1 MREIAM
7 NTNFYTPSIFET
19 FNARHLQ
26 AEQVARTFVP
36 PIEIFSELVTKNNHI
51 LIGPRGSGKTTLLKM
66 LTLPALANWEISRY
80 ETVIPRT
87 DFVGIF
93 VPADRG
99 WHAQLKNAAGE
110 EGDTLTV
117 GRVAFTTHVL
127 SSLIQTLRDARFLQA
142 SANKMFVSAPAILS
156 EEKETV
162 FVDEIA
168 RVWKLRPAIRSLGGL
183 SIALQAR
190 LVELGSL
197 REQVRRASDPEGYL
211 LEHAPYSDLN
221 FRDCVSHGI
230 ETHSVLTDGQ
240 RHSWALLFDE
250 FEVAPSY
257 IQRDILSN
265 LRGQSETRLLY
276 KVALAPYNKN
286 FMQNVSD
293 ISAAPSHD
301 FKVFNLWYPEKT
313 RAYDFAEQLVTRLLE
328 AEGIEVASLRKVFG
342 ESEFSFPEISDTKPY
357 EEEGAVL
364 EAFKRLANIDSSFR
378 SHLQRK
384 KVDLARIGQMTEE
397 ERAEKVRK
405 LRSIVITR
413 EYFLR
418 YDKVAP
424 LRAIGRSRKIRTL
437 YTGFPT
443 ILALCE
449 GNPRLLIGITTPLA
463 RILKYIRQRH
473 GTRGIDKSAQAAQ
486 IKQAANLFRSML
498 KTIPYREH
506 PDHTQRGL
514 LRLLDQVGEYFYR
527 KCMLEEFSP
536 QPPLSFIVDSNIGEE
551 TLSAIGRA
559 LNAGAIIY
567 VPDPGADPILT
578 SLRGK
583 RFRLCY
589 LLSAYYKL
597 PITLNTSVALST
609 IIGSAKTRRVLP
621 VQSNQAQLPLAGKSE
636 SDD

>member
-1 MREIAM
+1 M

-36 PIEIFSELVTKNNHI
+36 PVEIFAELVTKNNHI

-66 LTLPALANWEISRY
+66 LTLPALANWEITDY

-99 WHAQLKNAAGE
+99 WHAQLKNAAIGE
-110 EGDTLTV
+110 ADGLNV
-117 GRVAFTTHVL
+117 GRAAFTTHVL
-127 SSLIQTLRDARFLQA
+127 SSLIQTLREARFFE
-142 SANKMFVSAPAILS
+142 SSINKEFVAAPLALDKT
-156 EEKETV
+156 KEV
-162 FVDEIA
+162 AFVDEVA
-168 RVWKLRPAIRSLGGL
+168 RAWKLQPAIRSLGGL

-197 REQVRRASDPEGYL
+197 RERVRRASDPEGFL
-211 LEHAPYSDLN
+211 LEQAPYADLN
-221 FRDCVSHGI
+221 FRDCISHAI
-230 ETHSVLTDGQ
+230 EAHSVLTDEEQ
-240 RHSWALLFDE
+240 HTWALLFDE

-257 IQRDILSN
+257 IQRDILNN

-293 ISAAPSHD
+293 ISAAPTHD
-301 FKVFNLWYPEKT
+301 FKVIDLWYPDKT
-313 RAYDFAEQLVTRLLE
+313 RAYEFSEQLVTRLLKS
-328 AEGIEVASLRKVFG
+328 EGIEVKSLRRIFG
-342 ESEFSFPEISDTKPY
+342 ESEFSFPETNDLRPY
-357 EEEGAVL
+357 QEEGPVL
-364 EAFKRLANIDSSFR
+364 DAFTRLEKIDSTFR
-378 SHLQRK
+378 AHLKRK
-384 KVDLARIGQMTEE
+384 QIDLRRIGEMTEA

-418 YDKVAP
+418 YDEKMPFKAK
-424 LRAIGRSRKIRTL
+424 GRSRKIRTL
-437 YTGFPT
+437 YTGYPT

-449 GNPRLLIGITTPLA
+449 GNPRLLIGITNPLA
-463 RILKYIRQRH
+463 RRLKALRQGH
-473 GTRGIDKSAQAAQ
+473 ATKGIDKTQQAAQ
-486 IKQAANLFRSML
+486 VKLAANSFRSLL
-498 KTIPYREH
+498 KTIPYRGS

-514 LRLLDQVGEYFYR
+514 LRLLDDIGEYFYR
-527 KCMLEEFSP
+527 KCMLEPFSP
-536 QPPLSFIVDSNIGEE
+536 QPPLTFIVDSITDDE
-551 TLSAIGRA
+551 TLRAIGRA

-578 SLRGK
+578 TLRGK

-589 LLSAYYKL
+589 LLAAYYKL
-597 PITLNTSVALST
+597 PIMLNTSVSLST
-609 IIGSAKTRRVLP
+609 ILGRQKPRSATL
-621 VQSNQAQLPLAGKSE
+621 VQPDQTQLPLIGDADSNG
-636 SDD
+636 

>member
-1 MREIAM
+1 M

-36 PIEIFSELVTKNNHI
+36 PIEIFSELITKNNHI
-51 LIGPRGSGKTTLLKM
+51 LVGPRGSGKTTLLKM
-66 LTLPALANWEISRY
+66 LTFPALANWDTSGY
-80 ETVIPRT
+80 EMVIPRT

-99 WHAQLKNAAGE
+99 WHAQLKRAT
-110 EGDTLTV
+110 GDERDMLTV

-127 SSLIQTLRDARFLQA
+127 SSLVQTLRDARFWQ
-142 SANKMFVSAPAILS
+142 SGANQMLVSAPAILS
-156 EEKETV
+156 EEQEAD
-162 FVDEIA
+162 FVDEVA
-168 RVWKLRPAIRSLGGL
+168 KAWKLRPIIRSLGGL

-197 REQVRRASDPEGYL
+197 REQVRRADDPEGNL

-221 FRDCVSHGI
+221 FRDCISHAI

-240 RHSWALLFDE
+240 HHSWALLFDE
-250 FEVAPSY
+250 FEVAPTH
-257 IQRDILSN
+257 IQRDVLNN

-276 KVALAPYNKN
+276 KIALAPYNKN

-293 ISAAPSHD
+293 ITAAPNHD
-301 FKVFNLWYPEKT
+301 FKVIDLWYPDKT
-313 RAYDFAEQLVTRLLE
+313 RAYDFAEQLVTRIIK
-328 AEGIEVASLRKVFG
+328 AEGIEITSLRRVFG
-342 ESEFSFPEISDTKPY
+342 ESEFSFPETSDTRPY

-364 EAFKRLANIDSSFR
+364 DAFKRLTNIDPSFR
-378 SHLQRK
+378 SHLENR

-418 YDKVAP
+418 YDKSTA
-424 LRAIGRSRKIRTL
+424 LRAKGRSRKIRTL

-463 RILKYIRQRH
+463 RRLARIRQRH
-473 GTRGIDKSAQAAQ
+473 GTRGIDKSGQAAQ
-486 IKQAANLFRSML
+486 IKQAANSFRSLL
-498 KTIPYREH
+498 KTIPYH
-506 PDHTQRGL
+506 ADTDHTQRGL

-527 KCMLEEFSP
+527 KCILEEFSP
-536 QPPLSFIVDSNIGEE
+536 QPPLSFIVDSTIDEE
-551 TLSAIGRA
+551 TLRAIGRA
-559 LNAGAIIY
+559 LNAGALIY
-567 VPDPGADPILT
+567 MPDAAADPILT

-583 RFRLCY
+583 RFRLCF

-597 PITLNTSVALST
+597 PITLSTPVALST
-609 IIGSAKTRRVLP
+609 ILGRAKTRRSP
-621 VQSNQAQLPLAGKSE
+621 APQSDQVELPLNGASE
-636 SDD
+636 CDE

>member
-1 MREIAM
+1 M
-7 NTNFYTPSIFET
+7 NTNFYSPSIFET

-26 AEQVARTFVP
+26 PDQVARTFVP
-36 PIEIFSELVTKNNHI
+36 PIEAFGELVTTNNHI

-66 LTLPALANWEISRY
+66 LTLPALANWRIDGY
-80 ETVIPRT
+80 ETVIPKA

-99 WHAQLKNAAGE
+99 WHAQLKEAAFGE
-110 EGDTLTV
+110 DDGISV
-117 GRVAFTTHVL
+117 GRAAFTTHVL
-127 SSLIQTLRDARFLQA
+127 ASLIQTLRDSKFLFGNTNR
-142 SANKMFVSAPAILS
+142 SFTSAPALLDD
-156 EEKETV
+156 EKEASL
-162 FVDEIA
+162 VDEVA
-168 RVWKLRPAIRSLGGL
+168 QAWKLRPNIRSLGGL

-197 REQVRRASDPEGYL
+197 REHVRRAADPEGYL
-211 LEHAPYSDLN
+211 LDRAPYSDLN
-221 FRDCVSHGI
+221 FRDCISLAI
-230 ETHSVLTDGQ
+230 ETHSVLTDGR

-286 FMQNVSD
+286 FMQNASD
-293 ISAAPSHD
+293 LSAAPRHD
-301 FKVFNLWYPEKT
+301 FKVIDLWYPEKDQG
-313 RAYDFAEQLVTRLLE
+313 YHFSEKLVTRLFE
-328 AEGIEVASLRKVFG
+328 ADEIEVKGLRKIFG
-342 ESEFSFPEISDTKPY
+342 DSEFSFPETNDSGPY
-357 EEEGAVL
+357 QGDGTVL
-364 EAFKRLANIDSSFR
+364 EAFKRLDTIDPTFR
-378 SHLQRK
+378 AHLRNKQI
-384 KVDLARIGQMTEE
+384 DLARIGEMSEE

-418 YDKVAP
+418 YDAASP
-424 LRAIGRSRKIRTL
+424 LRAKGRSRKIRTL

-449 GNPRLLIGITTPLA
+449 GNPRLIIGITTPLA
-463 RILKYIRQRH
+463 RKLKQIRRSH
-473 GTRGIDKSAQAAQ
+473 GARGIDKTSQAAQ
-486 IKQAANLFRSML
+486 VKLAANSFRSML
-498 KTIPYREH
+498 KTIPFEGVA
-506 PDHTQRGL
+506 DHTQRGL
-514 LRLLDQVGEYFYR
+514 LRLLDKVGEYFYR
-527 KCMLEEFSP
+527 KCMLESFSP
-536 QPPLSFIVDSNIGEE
+536 QPPLTFVVDSVIDEE
-551 TLSAIGRA
+551 TLRAVGRA

-589 LLSAYYKL
+589 LLAAYYKL

-609 IIGSAKTRRVLP
+609 ILGRGKSRGATVP
-621 VQSNQAQLPLAGKSE
+621 NQYQSRLPLNGSSE
-636 SDD
+636 NET